1 MMSSKTPKTIF
12 IARIKLKAYLNMVQ
26 NAKNFT
32 LDTGCSLCL
41 KGTKIRC
48 EGSLNYYDI
57 SIRSILIPLFNL
69 DFISP
74 LNNKFNQKNY
84 NWLKGKKSIHFHPM
98 FFKSNQKKEETT
110 PNPRQYI

>member
-48 EGSLNYYDI
+48 EGSLNYYNI
-57 SIRSILIPLFNL
+57 PIRSILIPLFNL

-84 NWLKGKKSIHFHPM
+84 NWLKGKKINTLPSYVFQI
-98 FFKSNQKKEETT
+98 KSKKRRNYTK
-110 PNPRQYI
+110 P